1 MLFSQRMGL
10 KPIGKLVQRES
21 LDVELRNKIWNVLK
35 LQLWD
40 RWEPEPGAYSTHYRS
55 SDAIWVGFAASFC
68 GSC

>member
-40 RWEPEPGAYSTHYRS
+40 RWEPEPGAYSTRYRS
-55 SDAIWVGFAASFC
+55 SDANWVEFAASFC